1 MASKYGKVE
10 EVIEAFSSGKEKP
23 YINKGG
29 SVFHEDGVL
38 FSCRTPIAVLGDS
51 HRPSIINGDRYSPT
65 TDQHVSSA
73 FQFLNAGGKD
83 IFTTS
88 FSALARFIEH
98 ATGRPSASERDVATF
113 LQRDKLVVLD
123 HEGDFS
129 AYYTKNGTWEALKGS
144 ALYGGVERKTISL
157 PAGVTIQYDALG
169 NPVRAHR
176 AATALFHCSGETA
189 VAGFDENQFFLSILP
204 TNPRTLEGAY
214 ADLKPEDVH
223 LAERDSL
230 PVYRQGEWFF
240 IPHLDGP
247 EALEEY
253 NKMPGTEY
261 LLRGQNGGNPHITT
275 RGQHISGSRHLVS
288 GRIRHPEHRVLR
300 LSYRDA
306 PEIYLAVENTAV
318 ASFSAFGRVD

>member
-1 MASKYGKVE
+1 MPSKNGKVE

-23 YINKGG
+23 STNKGKT
-29 SVFHEDGVL
+29 VWHEAGVL
-38 FSCRTPIAVLGDS
+38 YSYRTPIAVLGDS
-51 HRPSIINGDRYSPT
+51 HRPSIINGDRYSVT
-65 TDQHVSSA
+65 IDLHVSCA
-73 FQFLNAGGKD
+73 FQFLNAAVKD

-98 ATGRPSASERDVATF
+98 ATGRPFAVERDVATF
-113 LQRDKLVVLD
+113 LQRDKLIVLD
-123 HEGDFS
+123 HEGDFN
-129 AYYTKNGTWEALKGS
+129 AYNRE
-144 ALYGGVERKTISL
+144 GVWSDRLDNEVSL
-157 PAGVTIQYDALG
+157 PSGATIHYSYYGQ
-169 NPVRAHR
+169 PVRAHR

-204 TNPRTLEGAY
+204 TNPQTLDGAY
-214 ADLKPEDVH
+214 SDLKPEDVK

-240 IPHLDGP
+240 IPHLNGP

-261 LLRGQNGGNPHITT
+261 LLRGQNGGNPHIAT
-275 RGQHISGSRHLVS
+275 RGRHLSGSRHLAS

-300 LSYRDA
+300 LSYRQD
-306 PEIYLAVENTAV
+306 PTIFLAVENTAI